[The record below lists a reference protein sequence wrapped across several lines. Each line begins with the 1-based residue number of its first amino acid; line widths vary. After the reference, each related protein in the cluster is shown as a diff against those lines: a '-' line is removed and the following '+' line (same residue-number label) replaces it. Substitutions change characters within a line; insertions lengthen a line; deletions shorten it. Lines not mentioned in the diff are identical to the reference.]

1 MLKKMA
7 NSTSTDPLLPD
18 ELAYLISAFLPSRST
33 DDRSKAFLVL
43 SAFCQGVRKGYT
55 NKRQQMEAATESLAK
70 VFSPLM
76 LPHLEETAEKDFLI
90 GISFLTA
97 LFQVDW
103 RSASSIFQQDGVLEL
118 IMDSVDLNPST
129 ELSLHVAHLLS
140 QACGY
145 KPCRAILPPQ
155 TTKWLEFMSSPSQ
168 SAPVRAAATI
178 ALIKLSRGNVSDNA
192 DVVGGNDTHI
202 HKKDDELAVAM
213 KNMVISGGDHSSIA
227 DAVEGLAYLSVD
239 PVVKEMLSQD
249 SDFLKALFASVPRR
263 RPIYSAETQSSLVYG
278 VILVISNL
286 CAYRP
291 HLTEE
296 QNQMEKLRR
305 MGKVNS
311 QSNADSSLNDDGKVK
326 ERIQELMA
334 NGILEVFP
342 AAFAASDSQG
352 IRLGIGKALLSIVT
366 DKDNRGHVLRAG
378 GAKVLL
384 KIIKFSVSRATSS
397 TQTVALDPTYLE
409 SIQALSKLAI
419 TASPVQVFGPNDGA
433 IYDIIRPFSLAL
445 QHSST
450 LLLQKFEILMALTNL
465 SSHSAEVAS
474 RIADSDGLLNRVELL
489 LLEDH
494 VLIRRAS
501 MELICNLIA
510 GSEKVFQ
517 QYGGSASGSS
527 GVKTKVQ
534 VLLALSDVEDIP
546 TRLAASG
553 ALATVTTESGA
564 CQALLDLQRERHR
577 AFPILAQLIDPSTD
591 PEAVDA
597 ESHSGLLHRGVVC
610 ARNILA
616 NIDDSTILSEILQ
629 DAGTAGLTKALVNI
643 VKTNPNPQ
651 VTQPAAEALQAT
663 HYQGTTNMAPSKKAG
678 KKVTP
683 APKKGGG
690 TGKVAKADW
699 KEGFKK
705 KQVGVSDMTL
715 LTTISN
721 ESINENLQKR
731 WTNAEIYT
739 YIGAV
744 LISVNPF
751 RDLGIYSEDTLQK
764 YKGKNRLEV
773 PPHVFGIAESAYYNM
788 NAYHENQCVIIS
800 GESGAG
806 KTEAAKRIMQY
817 IAAVSGGQDS
827 SIQEIKDMVLATN
840 PLLESFGCAKTLRN
854 NNSSRHGKYLEIMF
868 NAHGE
873 PIGAQITNYLLEKGR
888 VVGQVENER
897 NFHIFY
903 QFTKAATSEQREA
916 FGLQGPE
923 AYAYTSLSNCLEVQD
938 INDAHDYSETIKAM
952 DVIGLDADEQNEIF
966 RMLAI
971 ILWLGN
977 VQFEEKD
984 DGNSQI
990 TDTGVT
996 DFVAYLMDVDAASVV
1011 KVLTSKIVETQRGGR
1026 RGSVYDVPL
1035 NPTQA
1040 SSGRDAL
1047 AKAIYNN
1054 LFEWIVS
1061 RVNVSMKPRSATS
1074 QVIGILDIF
1083 GFEIFEDNSFEQL
1096 CINYVNE
1103 KLQQIF
1109 IELTLKTE
1117 QEEYVRE
1124 QIKWTPI
1131 KYFNNKIVC
1140 DLIEERR
1147 PPGIFAALNDACA
1160 TAHADPAAAD
1170 NSFVQRTS
1178 MLSSNPHFE
1187 ARGAQFLV
1195 RHYAG
1200 DVMYNVSGMTD
1211 KNKDSLVKDLLDLVA
1226 SSTNQFLQTL
1236 FPDRPDPNSKK
1247 RPPTAGD
1254 RIKASA
1260 GALVDNLMKAKPS
1273 YIRTIKPN
1281 QNRSYSEYDVKA
1293 ILHQIK
1299 YLGLQENIRVRR
1311 AGFAYRNTFQK
1322 MVERF
1327 YLLSPNTSYAGEYT
1341 WQGDS
1346 KSGCEQILKDTGIA
1360 KDEWQMGVTKA
1371 FIKNPETLFALETM
1385 RDKYWHNM
1393 AARIQRAFR
1402 NYMRYKHECARRI
1415 QRFWKNN
1422 KEALVYAQVRDYGHQ
1437 ILGGRKE
1444 RRRFSLLSYRRF
1456 LGDYLNINGRGPLGA
1471 EVAAPCNIG
1480 NDEVTFSGK
1489 IHILVSK
1496 FGKSSKPSPRFIVV
1510 TQKAV
1515 HIVIAQNKE
1524 GYVQHVLERKIPLVT
1539 IKSIA
1544 MSNLR
1549 DDWMCLNVNAS
1560 EEGDPVFSCYFKT
1573 ELAAN
1578 LMQLT
1583 HGSITL
1589 NIGPTIDYA
1598 KKKDKRAQ
1606 ITVVRDETIKKNDVY
1621 KSHTVRVPS
1630 GEPTGS
1636 LSRLPAKR
1644 KAGVV
1649 RPITQG
1655 KLLKAGG
1662 PSKPSGNRP
1671 KPTARALPGKAY
1683 TTAVSPV
1690 SVAASTP
1697 TPKPKPKPKP
1707 VPTSV
1712 IPSNSSRP
1720 PLAPPPPPPA
1730 VPAVPMYRA
1739 KFVFE
1744 GQEGEMSL
1752 KKDDLVELV
1761 EKDDNGWW
1769 LVKKDGVEGWAPYNY
1784 LELELPKA
1792 APAPPPPPRARAPFS
1807 APVAKQAP
1815 VSTAK
1820 APLHSVTANASAK
1833 PVSVFPG
1840 MAASNGSAT
1849 PWKKQASTSAS
1860 TPDVSPGNSRPSS
1873 ALAGRAPPPIAVK
1886 PKPPVVATKPA
1897 PKIPEKPP
1905 IPTASRPNVGASPPV
1920 RSGGISTTP
1929 GGQMDL
1935 AAAARSFPI
1944 ISFGVLTRSLTAG

>member
-1 MLKKMA
+1 MASQDDDASGSLDTMLKKTA
-7 NSTSTDPLLPD
+7 SSTSTDPLLPS
-18 ELAYLISAFLPSRST
+18 ELTYLISAFLPSHST

-55 NKRQQMEAATESLAK
+55 DKGQQMEAATESLAK

-76 LPHLEETAEKDFLI
+76 LPHLEETTEKDLLI

-103 RSASSIFQQDGVLEL
+103 QSASSIFQRDDVLEL

-145 KPCRAILPPQ
+145 KPCRTILPPQ

-168 SAPVRAAATI
+168 NAPVRAAATI
-178 ALIKLSRGNVSDNA
+178 ALIKLSRGSISDKA

-213 KNMVISGGDHSSIA
+213 KNLVIYGDDHSSIA

-249 SDFLKALFASVPRR
+249 SDFLKALFASVPHRK
-263 RPIYSAETQSSLVYG
+263 PIHSAETQSSLVYG
-278 VILVISNL
+278 VILVISSL

-296 QNQMEKLRR
+296 QSQMEKLRR
-305 MGKVNS
+305 MGKANS
-311 QSNADSSLNDDGKVK
+311 ESNGDSPLNDDGKVE
-326 ERIQELMA
+326 ERIRKLMA
-334 NGILEVFP
+334 NGVLEVFP
-342 AAFAASDSQG
+342 AALAASDSQG

-366 DKDNRGHVLRAG
+366 EKENRGQVLRAG

-384 KIIKFSVSRATSS
+384 KIIKFSVSRATSTS
-397 TQTVALDPTYLE
+397 QTVALDPAYLE
-409 SIQALSKLAI
+409 SIQALSKLSI

-450 LLLQKFEILMALTNL
+450 LLLQKFEVLMALTNL

-474 RIADSDGLLNRVELL
+474 RMADSDGLLNRVELL

-510 GSEKVFQ
+510 GSEKVFER
-517 QYGGSASGSS
+517 YGGSASGSS

-534 VLLALSDVEDIP
+534 ILLALSDVEDIP

-577 AFPILAQLIDPSTD
+577 AVPILAQLIDPSTD

-597 ESHSGLLHRGVVC
+597 ESHPGLLHRGVIC

-616 NIDDSTILSEILQ
+616 NVDDSTVINEILQ
-629 DAGTAGLTKALVNI
+629 DAGTAGLTKAL
-643 VKTNPNPQ
+643 
-651 VTQPAAEALQAT
+651 
-663 HYQGTTNMAPSKKAG
+663 APSKKAG

-683 APKKGGG
+683 TPKKGGG

-721 ESINENLQKR
+721 ESINDNLQKR

-952 DVIGLDADEQNEIF
+952 DVIGLDANEQNEIF

-990 TDTGVT
+990 ADTGVT

-1211 KNKDSLVKDLLDLVA
+1211 KNKDSLIKDLLDLVA

-1281 QNRSYSEYDVKA
+1281 QNRSSSEYDVKA

-1311 AGFAYRNTFQK
+1311 AGFAYRNTFEK

-1456 LGDYLNINGRGPLGA
+1456 MGDYLDINGRSALGA
-1471 EVAAPCNIG
+1471 EIANSCNIG
-1480 NDEVTFSGK
+1480 NDDVTFSGK

-1496 FGKSSKPSPRFIVV
+1496 FGRSSKLSPRFIVV

-1515 HIVIAQNKE
+1515 HIVILQSKE
-1524 GYVQHVLERKIPLVT
+1524 GHVQHILERKIPLVT

-1583 HGSITL
+1583 HDSVTL

-1598 KKKDKRAQ
+1598 KKKEQRAQ
-1606 ITVVRDETIKKNDVY
+1606 ITVVRDETIKRDDVY

-1630 GEPTGS
+1630 GEPAGS
-1636 LSRLPAKR
+1636 LSRPPAKR

-1662 PSKPSGNRP
+1662 PSKPSGNRS
-1671 KPTARALPGKAY
+1671 KPTARALPGKVGIP
-1683 TTAVSPV
+1683 AVSPI
-1690 SVAASTP
+1690 SAAASTP
-1697 TPKPKPKPKP
+1697 TPKPKPKPAP
-1707 VPTSV
+1707 ASV
-1712 IPSNSSRP
+1712 APSNGSRP
-1720 PLAPPPPPPA
+1720 PPAPPRNVAPPPPPPPPPA
-1730 VPAVPMYRA
+1730 VPSVPMYRA
-1739 KFVFE
+1739 KFAFE

-1752 KKDDLVELV
+1752 KKDGLVELV

-1784 LELELPKA
+1784 LELEPPKA
-1792 APAPPPPPRARAPFS
+1792 APAPPPPPRARAPPS
-1807 APVAKQAP
+1807 TPVAKQAP
-1815 VSTAK
+1815 VPTAK
-1820 APLHSVTANASAK
+1820 VPLHSVTANASAK

-1860 TPDVSPGNSRPSS
+1860 TPDDSPGNSRPSS
-1873 ALAGRAPPPIAVK
+1873 ALAGRAPPPVAAK
-1886 PKPPVVATKPA
+1886 PKPPVVASKPA
-1897 PKIPEKPP
+1897 PKIPGKPP
-1905 IPTASRPNVGASPPV
+1905 IPVASRPNVGAPPPV
-1920 RSGGISTTP
+1920 RSGGVSKAP
-1929 GGQMDL
+1929 AGLGGQMDL
-1935 AAAARSFPI
+1935 AAALAKRAQRM
-1944 ISFGVLTRSLTAG
+1944 TED